1 MTYPPEPA
9 FAATGQTAPRHLPVS
24 GDIGWQGQRDL
35 ARILANSALTG
46 GFLDRALEL
55 IRASTGADTA
65 CILRACDEPLRL
77 AVVAGAGDLHQPR
90 ITLVPAAGPLD
101 PARAPA
107 VHGDMNGE
115 QAPVLTPFGYL
126 WRSLA
131 TMPLMAS
138 GFVIGLLVVAAREPE
153 RFSRQTT
160 RSLRR
165 AADEIAVVVERLW
178 LAERTGDQERSAAFL
193 AQADSLLAGAPD
205 GEDITMLGAMLVV
218 PRIAEW
224 CAFYLA
230 DDQGST
236 RLAHVWHSDER
247 MLGPLRAELEGPPT
261 SAGRCP
267 ETTGY
272 RLSAAEFP
280 LVYGTQ
286 RLGTMLLDQERVLA
300 EPSLAG
306 LLDDLSHRIAFAL
319 DRARGHRREAVTSQV
334 LQQSLRPAKLG
345 DVPGIES
352 SVVYEPAVTDC
363 AVGGDFYDLFQ
374 AGADRWCLVLGDVCG
389 SGPEAAAVTGLAR
402 HAARLLA
409 RDGHGV
415 NAILDRLN
423 RAVADDYAP
432 DRFLSMLCVEIVPLD
447 SGGARLRLASA
458 GHPLPLLLRATGQVE
473 QVGEPQL
480 LLGVLPDS
488 GYHADAALLAP
499 GDVLI
504 CVTDG
509 VTERTDGARQLDD
522 DDGLARLITGWT
534 GLPAAAIADRI
545 WAAVHDFSA
554 SPPRDDVAVLV
565 LAARAPERSLPVGLR
580 RRGGGPGARRA
591 NDRAGSGCG
600 AVRDAAGCRARRG
613 ARGAGQGRGR
623 RRPCRRS

>member
-1 MTYPPEPA
+1 MLGQRQV
-9 FAATGQTAPRHLPVS
+9 AASQRRLPVLCLPVLCLPVLCLPVLCLPVLCLPVLCLPVLCLPVLCLPVLS
-24 GDIGWQGQRDL
+24 
-35 ARILANSALTG
+35 
-46 GFLDRALEL
+46 
-55 IRASTGADTA
+55 
-65 CILRACDEPLRL
+65 
-77 AVVAGAGDLHQPR
+77 
-90 ITLVPAAGPLD
+90 
-101 PARAPA
+101 PARSCACRYCACRVLCLP
-107 VHGDMNGE
+107 VFL
-115 QAPVLTPFGYL
+115 PVLCLPVL
-126 WRSLA
+126 CL
-131 TMPLMAS
+131 PVLCLP
-138 GFVIGLLVVAAREPE
+138 VLCLPVLCLPVLCLPVLCLPVLCLPVLCLPIQPE

-193 AQADSLLAGAPD
+193 AQVDSLLAGAPD

-261 SAGRCP
+261 SAGRGQ

-272 RLSAAEFP
+272 RLSATEFP

-286 RLGTMLLDQERVLA
+286 RLGTMLLDPERVLA

-306 LLDDLSHRIAFAL
+306 LLDDLSRRIAFAL
-319 DRARGHRREAVTSQV
+319 DRTRGHRREAATSRI
-334 LQQSLRPAKLG
+334 LQQSLRPAKMG

-352 SVVYEPAVTDC
+352 SVVYEPAITDC
-363 AVGGDFYDLFQ
+363 AAGGDFYDLFQ
-374 AGADRWCLVLGDVCG
+374 TGADRWCLVLGDVCG

-480 LLGVLPDS
+480 LLGAMPDS
-488 GYHADAALLAP
+488 GYHADPALLAP

-554 SPPRDDVAVLV
+554 SPPHDDVAVLV
-565 LAARAPERSLPVGLR
+565 LVARTPERSLPVGLR

-591 NDRAGSGCG
+591 NDRAAGSGCG

>member
-1 MTYPPEPA
+1 VPCSVRMTFPSEPA
-9 FAATGQTAPRHLPVS
+9 SAAAGQVASPERPVTTDTGR
-24 GDIGWQGQRDL
+24 QGQREL
-35 ARILANSALTG
+35 AWILANSALSG
-46 GFLDRALEL
+46 GFLDRVLEL

-65 CILRACDEPLRL
+65 CILRACDDPLRL

-90 ITLVPAAGPLD
+90 VTLVPTAGPLD
-101 PARAPA
+101 LARTPA

-115 QAPVLTPFGYL
+115 QGPVPALSGYP

-131 TMPLMAS
+131 TMPLIAS
-138 GFVIGLLVVAAREPE
+138 GFVIGLLVVAARAPE
-153 RFSRQTT
+153 RFSQQTT

-178 LAERTGDQERSAAFL
+178 LAGRAGDRERSAAFL
-193 AQADSLLAGAPD
+193 AEVTSLLAGATD
-205 GEDITMLGAMLVV
+205 VEDITKLGAMLVV
-218 PRIAEW
+218 PRIADW

-230 DDQGST
+230 DDQGSA
-236 RLAHVWHSDER
+236 RLAHVWHCDER
-247 MLGPLRAELEGPPT
+247 MLGPLRAELEAPPAPAGLGP
-261 SAGRCP
+261 S
-267 ETTGY
+267 TTGY

-280 LVYGTQ
+280 LIYGTQ
-286 RLGTMLLDQERVLA
+286 RLGTMLLDHESMRA

-306 LLDDLSHRIAFAL
+306 LLDDLSRRMAFAL
-319 DRARGHRREAVTSQV
+319 DRARRYRREAATSQV

-352 SVVYEPAVTDC
+352 SVVYEPAIADC
-363 AVGGDFYDLFQ
+363 AAGGDFYDLFQ

-389 SGPEAAAVTGLAR
+389 NGPEAAALTGLAR

-415 NAILDRLN
+415 NAVLDRLN

-432 DRFLSMLCVEIVPLD
+432 DRFLSMLCVEVVPLD

-480 LLGVLPDS
+480 LLGVMPDP
-488 GYHADAALLAP
+488 GYHADVAELAP
-499 GDVLI
+499 GDALI

-534 GLPAAAIADRI
+534 GLPAGAIADRI
-545 WAAVHDFSA
+545 WAAVHDFA
-554 SPPRDDVAVLV
+554 AGPPHDDIAVLV
-565 LAARAPERSLPVGLR
+565 LAARSRNAHS
-580 RRGGGPGARRA
+580 
-591 NDRAGSGCG
+591 
-600 AVRDAAGCRARRG
+600 
-613 ARGAGQGRGR
+613 Q
-623 RRPCRRS
+623 